1 MTHEIG
7 LLPIPFQSVYLQA
20 NEIMSEYKMDR
31 TAFRM
36 QTFKEADN
44 MNIFDKHVSYPE
56 RLRQAYYL
64 ISQAYGFSMSD
75 QPKLDRSYFSS
86 RKLNN

>member
-1 MTHEIG
+1 
-7 LLPIPFQSVYLQA
+7 
-20 NEIMSEYKMDR
+20 MSDYRFDR
-31 TAFRM
+31 TAFKI
-36 QTFKEADN
+36 QTFKEADRA
-44 MNIFDKHVSYPE
+44 NIYDENVSYPE

-75 QPKLDRSYFSS
+75 QPKLDRQIFSS